1 MFPYI
6 CKQCLAANLTT
17 IYIINALCSM
27 MILFAILTLIYR
39 AVWYITKYTQLELY
53 NFAGRA
59 WVLTCWWFIVKKK
72 K

>member
-1 MFPYI
+1 
-6 CKQCLAANLTT
+6 
-17 IYIINALCSM
+17 M

-59 WVLTCWWFIVKKK
+59 WVLTCWRFIVKKK
-72 K
+72 NREREKNLQLSTR